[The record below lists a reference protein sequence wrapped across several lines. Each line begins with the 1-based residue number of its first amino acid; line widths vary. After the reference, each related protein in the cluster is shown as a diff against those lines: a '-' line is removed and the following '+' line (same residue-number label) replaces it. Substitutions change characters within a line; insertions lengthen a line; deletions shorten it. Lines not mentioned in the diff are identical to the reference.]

1 MKKEELEKKIFI
13 VKQAVMELRE
23 NPNLIKK
30 MEKPKLCYRFVKEN
44 MQFEE
49 GERK

>member
-1 MKKEELEKKIFI
+1 
-13 VKQAVMELRE
+13 
-23 NPNLIKK
+23 

-49 GERK
+49 GERKWNIN

>member
-1 MKKEELEKKIFI
+1 MENNKQNMKKEELEKKIVI

-30 MEKPKLCYRFVKEN
+30 MEKILVC
-44 MQFEE
+44 
-49 GERK
+49 